1 MNVVSRD
8 LTAVR
13 GMKSAVHILCKDL
26 GINLE
31 TPVPFF
37 VSHPRAEA
45 LVRGQQLKVIKF
57 LHVQVS
63 D

>member
-8 LTAVR
+8 LTAIR
-13 GMKSAVHILCKDL
+13 GIKSAVHILCKDL

-37 VSHPRAEA
+37 VCHARTETM
-45 LVRGQQLKVIKF
+45 VRGQQLKANKF
-57 LHVQVS
+57 LHGQVS